1 MRDGG
6 EDDDVTQG
14 EGKKVKLSGRSG
26 SNRGIMVEQ
35 LIGSVH
41 RLSVA
46 SLASM
51 AAADRRGE
59 VMAILKS
66 EHYCS
71 TIKYL

>member
-6 EDDDVTQG
+6 DDQDNQ
-14 EGKKVKLSGRSG
+14 EREVKL
-26 SNRGIMVEQ
+26 RGGGMVEQ

-51 AAADRRGE
+51 ATADRKDE
-59 VMAILKS
+59 VL
-66 EHYCS
+66 
-71 TIKYL
+71 

>member
-6 EDDDVTQG
+6 EDDVFLAQG
-14 EGKKVKLSGRSG
+14 EGNKVKLSGRSG
-26 SNRGIMVEQ
+26 GANAMVEQ

-51 AAADRRGE
+51 AAADRRDQ
-59 VMAILKS
+59 VTRLC
-66 EHYCS
+66 EHY
-71 TIKYL
+71 

>member
-6 EDDDVTQG
+6 EDDVFLAQG
-14 EGKKVKLSGRSG
+14 EGNKVKLSGRSG
-26 SNRGIMVEQ
+26 GAMVEQ

-51 AAADRRGE
+51 AAADRRDE
-59 VMAILKS
+59 VTRLC
-66 EHYCS
+66 EHC
-71 TIKYL
+71 

>member
-6 EDDDVTQG
+6 EDDVFLAQG
-14 EGKKVKLSGRSG
+14 EGNKVKQSGRSG
-26 SNRGIMVEQ
+26 GGGASANAMVEQ

-51 AAADRRGE
+51 AAADRRDE
-59 VMAILKS
+59 VTRLC
-66 EHYCS
+66 EHC
-71 TIKYL
+71 

>member
-6 EDDDVTQG
+6 EDDVFLAQG
-14 EGKKVKLSGRSG
+14 EGNKVKQSGRSG
-26 SNRGIMVEQ
+26 GGGGSASAAMVEQ

-51 AAADRRGE
+51 AAADRRDE
-59 VMAILKS
+59 VTRLC
-66 EHYCS
+66 EHC
-71 TIKYL
+71 

>member
-6 EDDDVTQG
+6 DDQDGQ
-14 EGKKVKLSGRSG
+14 EREVKL
-26 SNRGIMVEQ
+26 RGGGGMVEQ

-51 AAADRRGE
+51 ATADRKDE
-59 VMAILKS
+59 VL
-66 EHYCS
+66 
-71 TIKYL
+71 